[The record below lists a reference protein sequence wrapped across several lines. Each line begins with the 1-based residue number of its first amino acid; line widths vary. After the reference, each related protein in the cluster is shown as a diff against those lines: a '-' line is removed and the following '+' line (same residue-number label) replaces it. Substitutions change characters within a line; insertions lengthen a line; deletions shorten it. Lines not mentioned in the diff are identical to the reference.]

1 MPWNIFWTK
10 SPIVLDVQAYER
22 ERVALSNGVLGLFP
36 GLVVGARQA
45 LEKVQFSKKSR
56 FHGSAQE
63 LVERRGTSGVLGGT
77 PPDQPQSI
85 GSEKRKKKFQPVTFE
100 FLLAAATRR
109 KPGSWEVAPRNIVVK
124 VSMEVGS
131 VSNLK
136 IGFSCLECISNLFRA
151 RWGPNKLCQS
161 TQLGTGPKSIGGH
174 QDRRE
179 VEGRTPLLC
188 RACRQRDGVCGVS
201 SLCLEQGL
209 ALAATRHTQV
219 LPSYTGSLLVL
230 SLYHHTLE

>member
-1 MPWNIFWTK
+1 MFKHMKEKELP
-10 SPIVLDVQAYER
+10 
-22 ERVALSNGVLGLFP
+22 FP
-36 GLVVGARQA
+36 MVSSVCFQA
-45 LEKVQFSKKSR
+45 LWLVHGKRLKKCNFR
-56 FHGSAQE
+56 KNLDFTA
-63 LVERRGTSGVLGGT
+63 LRRSSWSVGGPRGYLGAP

-219 LPSYTGSLLVL
+219 LLSYTGSLLVL